1 MHITPKRIRKGSK
14 VAIVAPSS
22 PIVPERLVEG
32 IDVIREVGLVPVL
45 GPCVRNLK
53 SDGLHAAPLE
63 DRIEEFNWAF
73 NDPQI
78 AGVICAIGGMG
89 SAGML
94 PYLDYKAIKR
104 SRKPMLGRSD
114 ITALNTALL
123 SQAGLISISGQ
134 TPSIHIDE
142 GDLARQLQSDS
153 FATTLKM
160 MMSGEVWGSVPF
172 KTNAYIPR
180 TVSPGM
186 ARGPVVGGNCDTFTR
201 LIGTSYFPDCRGA
214 ILFIEDVH
222 KSGEILS
229 REFLHM
235 KLAGVFDQVAGIVIG
250 EFVDSKEKTDPKVPA
265 IDDVIQEY
273 FSNGPPCVYGY
284 SFSHG
289 SIVSPIPIGA
299 DCEMDAETGEVKFHF
314 AMGT

>member
-1 MHITPKRIRKGSK
+1 MYITPNRIRKGSK
-14 VAIVAPSS
+14 VAIIAPSS
-22 PIVPERLVEG
+22 PIIPERLVEG
-32 IDVIREVGLVPVL
+32 IDIIREVGLVPVL
-45 GPCVRNLK
+45 GPCVRSLK

-89 SAGML
+89 SAGIL
-94 PYLDYKAIKR
+94 PYLDYKAVKK

-114 ITALNTALL
+114 ITALNIALL
-123 SQAGLISISGQ
+123 SQAGLMSISGQ
-134 TPSIHIDE
+134 TPSIRVDKGE
-142 GDLARQLQSDS
+142 TARELQSES

-160 MMSGEVWGSVPF
+160 MMSDKVWGSAPL
-172 KTNAYIPR
+172 KTNVYLPR
-180 TVSPGM
+180 TVSSGL
-186 ARGPVVGGNCDTFTR
+186 ARGPVIGGNCDTFTR
-201 LIGTSYFPDCRGA
+201 LIGTPYFPDCKGA

-222 KSGEILS
+222 KDGELLS
-229 REFLHM
+229 RELLHL
-235 KLAGVFDQVAGIVIG
+235 KLAGVFDVVAGVVIG
-250 EFVDSKEKTDPKVPA
+250 EFADSKGKEDPKVPA

-273 FSNGPPCVYGY
+273 FSDGPPCVYGY